1 MTKKKAVI
9 LTGAQGGI
17 GRAITR
23 QLISD
28 GNFVVAIDIKDRG
41 IFLKEKNVISL
52 SCDISNEEKVRTTFS
67 KIKEEFQLIDALINL
82 AGINHK
88 STIEDMQAS
97 QWDQLFYTN
106 VGGMFLTVK
115 HALDMLK
122 ASKNPTIINFSSI
135 AGHVAS
141 KDYPAYVTSKAAVE
155 HFTIGLSQE
164 VSKYG
169 IRVNAVAPGWV
180 NAGFTDAARSESESP
195 NQLEDAAKKAHLMG
209 RMAEAKEI
217 ASVVSWLT
225 SSKSKFIT
233 GQIIFVDGGLM
244 RVH

>member
-1 MTKKKAVI
+1 MTRKMFAV

-17 GRAITR
+17 GCAIVR
-23 QLISD
+23 RLISD
-28 GNFVVAIDIKDRG
+28 GYVVIAIDKTDRG
-41 IFLKEKNVISL
+41 TFLEEKHVINL
-52 SCDISNEEKVRTTFS
+52 SCDISDETSVQKAFS
-67 KIKEEFQLIDALINL
+67 TIKKECNGIDVLINL

-88 STIEDMQAS
+88 SSIGDMEVS
-97 QWDQLFYTN
+97 EWDRLFCTN

-115 HALDMLK
+115 HALDMMK
-122 ASKNPTIINFSSI
+122 PRKNASIINFSSI

-155 HFTIGLSQE
+155 SFTIGLSKE
-164 VSKYG
+164 VDKFG

-180 NAGFTDAARSESESP
+180 NAGFTDEARLQSDNPDELEEAAR
-195 NQLEDAAKKAHLMG
+195 KAHLMG
-209 RMAEAKEI
+209 RMAEPDEV

-225 SSKSKFIT
+225 SSKSSFVT
-233 GQIIFVDGGLM
+233 GQTIFVDGGLM

>member
-1 MTKKKAVI
+1 MIRKMFAVV
-9 LTGAQGGI
+9 TGAQGGI
-17 GRAITR
+17 GCAIVNR
-23 QLISD
+23 LLSD
-28 GNFVVAIDIKDRG
+28 GFFVIAIDKTDRG
-41 IFLKEKNVISL
+41 TFSEHKNVINL
-52 SCDISNEEKVRTTFS
+52 SCDISDEDSVRTTFS
-67 KIKEEFQLIDALINL
+67 TISKKCDRLNVLVNL

-88 STIEDMQAS
+88 SSIKDMQVS
-97 QWDQLFYTN
+97 KWDNLFCTN

-115 HALDMLK
+115 YALHMMK
-122 ASKNPTIINFSSI
+122 ARKNASIINFSSI

-155 HFTIGLSQE
+155 SFTIGLSKE
-164 VSKYG
+164 MSKYG

-180 NAGFTDAARSESESP
+180 NAGFTDAARLQSDNP
-195 NQLEDAAKKAHLMG
+195 DALEEAARKAHLMG